1 MKSSRKI
8 WSIPIAALALVLMLV
23 GALAVT
29 GIVQANTVLGVTLT
43 GPDGNVVPLVMI
55 DDGDADAT
63 TATAEYT
70 FEYNAPAAS
79 YTGEFTVTVPT
90 GREITVGTPTDD
102 NGDVDGV
109 QVDSELTPI
118 ARAQTL
124 TVEHDLASPGT
135 DTDRTL
141 IINLALENAPPM
153 PATQI
158 TDRVLAIDAGTFTN
172 EADTVFA
179 DPNND
184 AIVFTAF
191 TSNPKVVT
199 LGYDG
204 ESDAVVGAWWNTLG
218 GVSPTTTDD
227 AELVTRCTAQNAA
240 LGLSGSNRDRTPA
253 DGTGICQTFSSI
265 AAGDQATVTALFHW
279 DLLTGD
285 EMVAAAAAGGE
296 SKPSDYKKRFRN
308 LDDDERKT
316 VAALVSAGVIAQG
329 SGTLTGTRLNTGTA
343 EITVKAS
350 DAAGR
355 FLAKSSD
362 PHQFTITIPLSIIGP
377 DNDLDTAGGQVD
389 DDPMTDGIQIKT
401 NLSGVAAGQAGAD
414 VVLITTDAILPTD
427 GPAFLITGADADKF
441 YASRAGVAGQI
452 TTGSILAAGTYNFTV
467 TAALHGVDAAADVIV
482 SVGHTNRP
490 PEVVSGSTT
499 SFMVLEQGQDGS
511 TAEATVIHDFMANF
525 NDPDREVD
533 LTYTLEIIDDEDDG
547 AVAFYDYLQ
556 FDGSALKT
564 TDDAFAWDDPAEN
577 RRADNTHSY
586 KVNVSDA
593 SGLSASQTIT
603 ITLTNYIPPPPTPE
617 PSTDI
622 MVEENVVEF
631 SVDNDEPAAIFE
643 IRDDNGDLVDNNYRV
658 IAQSPRGLFPD
669 DFNDIVDPGTDRDTG
684 EIWRADTSGDG
695 KGQLWLVKGAE
706 SPDFEDPNYPNRYI
720 IAVQAGPDPANEL
733 TVTKAFTVVI
743 TDINEAPEFEVDKDN
758 GAGNAPGI
766 AIDIETD
773 AAKDPKW
780 ALYVLETTV
789 IGGAVGQVRDGDGN
803 LSDDAT
809 PGQLS
814 AVDEDGDP
822 ITYSLMDWTDAGGH
836 NNQGDDIVDDNEL
849 TAHTGPFAIDSSGNV
864 TVNGLLDADLPG
876 SGVFERLCGL
886 CGPLRRT
893 TMPMRR
899 CRACSISPFM
909 WWTLT
914 NRRCFD
920 NDSRTDGIA
929 VRIDEN
935 SSGAQP
941 SGHLRGLQV
950 R

>member
-1 MKSSRKI
+1 MSSRRKI

-109 QVDSELTPI
+109 QVGSELTPS

-124 TVEHDLASPGT
+124 TVEHDLATPGT

-141 IINLALENAPPM
+141 IINLALENAPPE
-153 PATQI
+153 PAAQI
-158 TDRVLAIDAGTFTN
+158 ADRVLAIGTTTFTN
-172 EADTVFA
+172 DAGDVFT
-179 DPNND
+179 DPNGD
-184 AIVFTAF
+184 SIVFTAF

-199 LGYDG
+199 LGYAGD
-204 ESDAVVGAWWNTLG
+204 SDTVVSVWWNTLG
-218 GVSPTTTDD
+218 GVPATASD
-227 AELVTRCTAQNAA
+227 AAQLATRCTAQNAA
-240 LGLSGSNRDRTPA
+240 LGLTGSNRDRTPEN
-253 DGTGICQTFSSI
+253 DTGICQAFASLAET
-265 AAGDQATVTALFHW
+265 DEATVTALFHW
-279 DLLTGD
+279 DMLTGP
-285 EMVAAAAAGGE
+285 EMVAAAEAGGE
-296 SKPSDYKKRFRN
+296 SDPEDYEKRFRD
-308 LDDDERKT
+308 LDEDERDT
-316 VAALVSAGVIAQG
+316 VAELVADGVIAQG
-329 SGTLTGTRLNTGTA
+329 SGVLTGTRVNTGTA

-350 DAAGR
+350 DETGR
-355 FLAKSSD
+355 FLAKSSE
-362 PHQFTITIPLSIIGP
+362 PHKFTISTPLMIIGP
-377 DNDLDTAGGQVD
+377 DNGVAEADREAGLEGPVD
-389 DDPMTDGIQIKT
+389 DDKDTDGVQIKT
-401 NLSGVAAGQAGAD
+401 NLSGVAAGQSGAD
-414 VVLITTDAILPTD
+414 VVLITTDALLSTD

-441 YASRAGVAGQI
+441 YASRAGAAGQI

-482 SVGHTNRP
+482 SVGHTNRA

-499 SFMVLEQGQDGS
+499 SFMVLEQGQDRS

-547 AVAFYDYLQ
+547 AVAFYANLQ
-556 FDGSALKT
+556 PFDGSVLKT

-593 SGLSASQTIT
+593 SGLSATQTIT

-622 MVEENVVEF
+622 MVEENVMEE
-631 SVDNDEPAAIFE
+631 SADNDEPAATFE
-643 IRDDNGDLVDNNYRV
+643 IRDANGDLVDVNYRI
-658 IAQSPRGLFPD
+658 IAQSPKGLFPD
-669 DFNDIVDPGTDRDTG
+669 DTNGEDPGDDPDSG
-684 EIWRADTSGDG
+684 EIWRADTSDDG
-695 KGQLWLVKGAE
+695 KGELWLVDGAL
-706 SPDFEDPNYPNRYI
+706 SPDFENPNYPNRYI
-720 IAVQAGPDPANEL
+720 IAVQAGSDPVDEN
-733 TVTKAFTVVI
+733 TVTQAFTVVI

-780 ALYVLETTV
+780 ALYVL
-789 IGGAVGQVRDGDGN
+789 GN
-803 LSDDAT
+803 Y
-809 PGQLS
+809 GYWRR
-814 AVDEDGDP
+814 GR
-822 ITYSLMDWTDAGGH
+822 
-836 NNQGDDIVDDNEL
+836 
-849 TAHTGPFAIDSSGNV
+849 SS
-864 TVNGLLDADLPG
+864 
-876 SGVFERLCGL
+876 S
-886 CGPLRRT
+886 RR
-893 TMPMRR
+893 
-899 CRACSISPFM
+899 
-909 WWTLT
+909 
-914 NRRCFD
+914 
-920 NDSRTDGIA
+920 
-929 VRIDEN
+929 
-935 SSGAQP
+935 
-941 SGHLRGLQV
+941 
-950 R
+950 